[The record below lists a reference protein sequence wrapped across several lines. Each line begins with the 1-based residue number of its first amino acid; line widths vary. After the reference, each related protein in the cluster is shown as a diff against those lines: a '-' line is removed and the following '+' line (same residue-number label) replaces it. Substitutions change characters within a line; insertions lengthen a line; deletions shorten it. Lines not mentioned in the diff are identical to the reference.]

1 MQYGE
6 DEEPKEVSDPLD
18 SLQEQLVPEIDFAF
32 PAPRLGRGR
41 FCGHGLTTS
50 GYQSLFEGE
59 RGLFCEQCLIVGD
72 NSLEVDAQRM
82 LHQWD
87 GTVHSHST
95 DKPKL
100 INAAWLI

>member
-50 GYQSLFEGE
+50 GYQSLFEG
-59 RGLFCEQCLIVGD
+59 GKGFIL
-72 NSLEVDAQRM
+72 
-82 LHQWD
+82 
-87 GTVHSHST
+87 
-95 DKPKL
+95 
-100 INAAWLI
+100 